1 MRTILN
7 YIAETIAVSVHTL
20 SSGFQLRQGMEGVS
34 FPWLTGIA
42 LIHAGVFY
50 TLAMSNSA
58 EFLDVTPPAITM
70 QVEMIA
76 PIAPAP
82 ARAVEQVPPRTEP
95 IQKKAPRPPKRAV
108 ARPAAP
114 TANTPSPATHVT
126 EPEPGAALADAPE
139 PRADAEHGS
148 HSATNNTTAP
158 VEVSQPRFD
167 AGYLK
172 NPAPAYPPASR
183 RLGEEGRVV
192 LRVLVESDG
201 LASEVAIKTSSGFP
215 RLDQAAEDAVRRWKF
230 VPARQGDE
238 AVRAAV
244 LVPIVFNLR
253 D

>member
-1 MRTILN
+1 MRTVLN

-20 SSGFQLRQGMEGVS
+20 SSGFQLRQGIEGVS

-50 TLAMSNSA
+50 SLAMSNSPD
-58 EFLDVTPPAITM
+58 FLDVTPPAITM

-76 PIAPAP
+76 PMAPTPTHVA
-82 ARAVEQVPPRTEP
+82 ETIPPRTEP
-95 IQKKAPRPPKRAV
+95 VQKKTTRPPKRTV

-114 TANTPSPATHVT
+114 AANAQSSAAHVT
-126 EPEPGAALADAPE
+126 EPEPGTALADAPA
-139 PRADAEHGS
+139 PRTDADHGS
-148 HSATNNTTAP
+148 RPDANHTPAP
-158 VEVSQPRFD
+158 AEVSQPRFD

-172 NPAPAYPPASR
+172 NPAPVYPSASR

-201 LASEVAIKTSSGFP
+201 LPGEVTIKTSSGFP
-215 RLDQAAEDAVRRWKF
+215 RLDRAAEDAVRRWKF

-238 AVRAAV
+238 AVRASV

>member
-1 MRTILN
+1 
-7 YIAETIAVSVHTL
+7 
-20 SSGFQLRQGMEGVS
+20 
-34 FPWLTGIA
+34 
-42 LIHAGVFY
+42 
-50 TLAMSNSA
+50 
-58 EFLDVTPPAITM
+58 
-70 QVEMIA
+70 MIA

-95 IQKKAPRPPKRAV
+95 IQKKTPRPPKRAV

-114 TANTPSPATHVT
+114 TANTLSPATHIT
-126 EPEPGAALADAPE
+126 EPEPGAALANAPAPRTDA
-139 PRADAEHGS
+139 DHGS
-148 HSATNNTTAP
+148 RPDANNTPAP
-158 VEVSQPRFD
+158 AEVSQPRFD

-172 NPAPAYPPASR
+172 NPAPVYPSASR

-201 LASEVAIKTSSGFP
+201 LPGEVTIKTSSGFP
-215 RLDQAAEDAVRRWKF
+215 RLDRAAEDAVRRWKF